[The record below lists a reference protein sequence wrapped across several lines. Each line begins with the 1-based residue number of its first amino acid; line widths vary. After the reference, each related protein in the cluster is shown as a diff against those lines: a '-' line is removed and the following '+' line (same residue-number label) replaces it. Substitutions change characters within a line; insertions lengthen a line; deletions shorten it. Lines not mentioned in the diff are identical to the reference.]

1 MSMHIPA
8 CIHFYTCM
16 YTNVDNHAYA
26 HIHTHFHTCV
36 SMHVSTR
43 MPIHM
48 IIHAS
53 MHVCVQDCQCA
64 SHGRVNL
71 DNGLSD
77 VLSIRT
83 TDGTANCTISDAHLM
98 PPPSCVWPVCRCMC
112 AHEFWRV
119 KRHAY
124 SHPRRHECRQHAGA
138 LTSKLHCRQPVPSW
152 CVGYTCDNL
161 GRCWQLP
168 RQSSLCVAT
177 DYLTLI
183 HEHLILRCT
192 ACTSLQ
198 NDRACYANAVRIPV
212 FPTTYR
218 HACLNMPQSFQ
229 RSSILTRLR
238 CSQATRQA
246 TSVRMPVASC
256 KIFSNFANTVGVP
269 TILCF
274 LWLCGET
281 HVHGTPGQIS

>member
-83 TDGTANCTISDAHLM
+83 TDDTAGATSSSTADTSGAL
-98 PPPSCVWPVCRCMC
+98 PASR
-112 AHEFWRV
+112 
-119 KRHAY
+119 
-124 SHPRRHECRQHAGA
+124 PRRKAATDGRTRNPSVEAPFENEPPRAA
-138 LTSKLHCRQPVPSW
+138 TSESSPS
-152 CVGYTCDNL
+152 
-161 GRCWQLP
+161 
-168 RQSSLCVAT
+168 QSSSKKLGIARRHGVVREYVLDSGADEHAQPQNQLNESEVELAVDMFETVKVGTGNGEVPVTHEIQFELQDIVAISAYVMHT
-177 DYLTLI
+177 YGTN
-183 HEHLILRCT
+183 IL
-192 ACTSLQ
+192 SMGKFVLEQ
-198 NDRACYANAVRIPV
+198 GY
-212 FPTTYR
+212 
-218 HACLNMPQSFQ
+218 
-229 RSSILTRLR
+229 
-238 CSQATRQA
+238 
-246 TSVRMPVASC
+246 
-256 KIFSNFANTVGVP
+256 
-269 TILCF
+269 
-274 LWLCGET
+274 
-281 HVHGTPGQIS
+281 